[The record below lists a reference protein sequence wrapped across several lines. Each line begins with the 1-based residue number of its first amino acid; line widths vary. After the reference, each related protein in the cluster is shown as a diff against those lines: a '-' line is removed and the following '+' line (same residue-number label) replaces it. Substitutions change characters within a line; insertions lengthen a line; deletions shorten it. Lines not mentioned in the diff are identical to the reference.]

1 MRLFDLDGQIA
12 LVTGSTKGI
21 GRGIAEVLCAQGAVV
36 GVSSRSAEDCD
47 SVARELNAT
56 YGAGRAFAVP
66 ADVSDLGSITRMV
79 EATKALHGRIDILV
93 CNAARLPKMEPF
105 GAVSTEE
112 FLAQYDTNVEKT
124 LRLVQLVA
132 PGMAQ
137 AGCGSVVLISSRAGI
152 AATPQHLA
160 YSCAK
165 AAMTHL
171 TRNLAAH
178 YAPFGV
184 RINCLAPGLIRS
196 DASRAFL
203 EAPASAAFIRDVPL
217 RRAGEAYEMGGAVA
231 FLVSPAAG
239 YITGA
244 VIPVDGGVVDLPT
257 PPGNAA
263 SLFVADKG
271 ASGGAQDSSS
281 QP

>member
-1 MRLFDLDGQIA
+1 MRMFDLTGQVA

-21 GRGIAEVLCAQGAVV
+21 GRGIAEVLCAQGAIV
-36 GVSSRSAEDCD
+36 GISSRSAADCIT
-47 SVARELNAT
+47 VAAELNQVH
-56 YGAGRAFAVP
+56 GDGRAFAAP
-66 ADVSDLGSITRMV
+66 ADVSDLSSITAMV
-79 EATKALHGRIDILV
+79 DGIGVSHGRIDILV

-105 GAVSTEE
+105 GAVTSEE
-112 FLAQYDTNVEKT
+112 FLAHYDTNVDKT

-137 AGCGSVVLISSRAGI
+137 RGGGSVVLISSRAGI

-171 TRNLAAH
+171 SRNLAAH
-178 YAPFGV
+178 YAPQGV

-196 DASRAFL
+196 ESSRAFL
-203 EAPASAAFIRDVPL
+203 EAPASQAFIADVPL
-217 RRAGEAYEMGGAVA
+217 RRAGEADEIGGAVA
-231 FLVSPAAG
+231 FLASAAAG

-244 VIPVDGGVVDLPT
+244 VIPVDGGVVDLPI
-257 PPGNAA
+257 PPGKAA
-263 SLFVADKG
+263 SLFRLDE
-271 ASGGAQDSSS
+271 AS
-281 QP
+281 

>member
-1 MRLFDLDGQIA
+1 MRLFELDGQIA

-21 GRGIAEVLCAQGAVV
+21 GRGIAEALCAQGAIV
-36 GVSSRSAEDCD
+36 GISSRTERDCAD
-47 SVARELNAT
+47 VVADLTAT
-56 YGAGRAFAVP
+56 YGEGRAFAAP
-66 ADVSDLGSITRMV
+66 ADVSDIGQITAMV
-79 EATKALHGRIDILV
+79 DRTVALHGRIDILV

-105 GAVSTEE
+105 GAVSTDE
-112 FLAQYDTNVEKT
+112 FMAHYDTNVEKT

-132 PGMAQ
+132 PGMAER
-137 AGCGSVVLISSRAGI
+137 GSGSIVLVSSRAGI

-171 TRNLAAH
+171 CRNLASH
-178 YAPFGV
+178 YAPRGV

-203 EAPASAAFIRDVPL
+203 DAPASKAFIADVPL
-217 RRAGEAYEMGGAVA
+217 RRAGEALEMGGAVA
-231 FLVSPAAG
+231 FLASPAAG

-244 VIPVDGGVVDLPT
+244 VIPVDGGIVDLPT

-263 SLFVADKG
+263 SLFVPDEPA
-271 ASGGAQDSSS
+271 
-281 QP
+281 

>member
-1 MRLFDLDGQIA
+1 MRLFDLEGEVA

-21 GRGIAEVLCAQGAVV
+21 GRGVAEVLCAQGAIV
-36 GVSSRSAEDCD
+36 GVSSRHAQDCER
-47 SVARELNAT
+47 VARELNDT
-56 YGAGRAFAVP
+56 YGEGHAFVAP
-66 ADVSDLGSITRMV
+66 ADVSELASITQMV
-79 EATKALHGRIDILV
+79 ERTLGLHRHIDILV

-105 GAVSTEE
+105 GAVTTEE
-112 FLAQYDTNVEKT
+112 FLRHYDTNVEKT

-132 PGMAQ
+132 PGMVR
-137 AGCGSVVLISSRAGI
+137 AGKGSVILISSRAGI

-171 TRNLAAH
+171 CRNLAAH
-178 YAPFGV
+178 YAPHGV

-203 EAPASAAFIRDVPL
+203 EAPASQAFIADVPL
-217 RRAGEAYEMGGAVA
+217 RRAGEAHEVGGAVA
-231 FLVSPAAG
+231 FLASAAAG

-257 PPGNAA
+257 PPGQAA
-263 SLFVADKG
+263 SLFLPAATAAG
-271 ASGGAQDSSS
+271 AVRGEV
-281 QP
+281 

>member
-1 MRLFDLDGQIA
+1 MRDLFDLAGQIA

-36 GVSSRSAEDCD
+36 GISSRSAADCD
-47 SVARELNAT
+47 EAVREINTT
-56 YGAGRAFAVP
+56 YGEGRAFAAP
-66 ADVSDLGSITRMV
+66 ADVSDLSQIKAMV
-79 EATKALHGRIDILV
+79 ERALALHGRIDILV

-105 GAVSTEE
+105 GEVTSEE
-112 FLAQYDTNVEKT
+112 FLAHYDTNVEKT

-132 PGMAQ
+132 PAMAERKS
-137 AGCGSVVLISSRAGI
+137 GSVVLISSRAGI

-171 TRNLAAH
+171 CRNLASH
-178 YAPFGV
+178 YAPHGV

-203 EAPASAAFIRDVPL
+203 EAPASNAFIADVPL
-217 RRAGEAYEMGGAVA
+217 RRGGESHEMGGAVA
-231 FLVSPAAG
+231 FLVSAAAG

-244 VIPVDGGVVDLPT
+244 VIPVDGGIVDLPT

-263 SLFVADKG
+263 SLFKPTDTGSEA
-271 ASGGAQDSSS
+271 GGSV
-281 QP
+281 

>member
-1 MRLFDLDGQIA
+1 MRLFDLAGQVA

-36 GVSSRSAEDCD
+36 GVSSRTAADCEA
-47 SVARELNAT
+47 VVNELNRT
-56 YGAGRAFAVP
+56 YGEAHAFAAP
-66 ADVSDLGSITRMV
+66 ADVSDLAQIGSMIERTV
-79 EATKALHGRIDILV
+79 GLHGRIDILV
-93 CNAARLPKMEPF
+93 CNAARLPQMEPF
-105 GAVSTEE
+105 GSVTSEE
-112 FLAQYDTNVEKT
+112 FMAHYETNVEKS
-124 LRLVQLVA
+124 LRLVQMVA

-137 AGCGSVVLISSRAGI
+137 RGGGSVVLISSRAGI

-171 TRNLAAH
+171 ARNLAAH
-178 YAPFGV
+178 YAPQGV

-203 EAPASAAFIRDVPL
+203 EAPASQSFIADVPL
-217 RRAGEAYEMGGAVA
+217 RRAGEAWEMGGAVA
-231 FLVSPAAG
+231 FLASRAAG

-244 VIPVDGGVVDLPT
+244 VIPVDGGVVDLPV
-257 PPGNAA
+257 PPGNSA
-263 SLFVADKG
+263 SLFRPNEAI
-271 ASGGAQDSSS
+271 
-281 QP
+281 

>member
-1 MRLFDLDGQIA
+1 MRVFDLDGRVA

-21 GRGIAEVLCAQGAVV
+21 GRGIAEVLCAQGAIV
-36 GVSSRSAEDCD
+36 GISSRSAADCEA
-47 SVARELNAT
+47 VARELND
-56 YGAGRAFAVP
+56 GHGENRAFAAP
-66 ADVSDLGSITRMV
+66 ADVSQLDSITSMV
-79 EATKALHGRIDILV
+79 ERVLALHGRIDILV

-105 GAVSTEE
+105 GAVTTAE
-112 FLAQYDTNVEKT
+112 FMAHYDTNVEKT

-137 AGCGSVVLISSRAGI
+137 RGAGSVVLISSRAGI

-171 TRNLAAH
+171 CRNLAAH
-178 YAPFGV
+178 YAPHGV

-196 DASRAFL
+196 DSSRAFL
-203 EAPASAAFIRDVPL
+203 ASPASAAFIEDVPL
-217 RRAGEAYEMGGAVA
+217 RRAGEAHEVGGAVA
-231 FLVSPAAG
+231 FLASDAAG

-244 VIPVDGGVVDLPT
+244 VIPIDGGVVDLPT
-257 PPGNAA
+257 PPGRAA
-263 SLFVADKG
+263 SLFRPADG
-271 ASGGAQDSSS
+271 
-281 QP
+281 

>member
-21 GRGIAEVLCAQGAVV
+21 GRGIAEVLCAQGAIV
-36 GVSSRSAEDCD
+36 GISSRTAQDCEDTAAE
-47 SVARELNAT
+47 LIAT
-56 YGAGRAFAVP
+56 HGEGRSFTAP
-66 ADVSDLGSITRMV
+66 ADVSDLAQITAMIDRTM
-79 EATKALHGRIDILV
+79 ALHGRIDILV

-105 GAVSTEE
+105 GAVTTEE
-112 FLAQYDTNVEKT
+112 FMAHYDTNVEKT

-132 PGMAQ
+132 PRMAER
-137 AGCGSVVLISSRAGI
+137 GSGSIVLISSRAGI

-171 TRNLAAH
+171 CRNLAAH
-178 YAPFGV
+178 YAPQGV
-184 RINCLAPGLIRS
+184 RFNCLAPGLIRS

-203 EAPASAAFIRDVPL
+203 EAPASKAFIADVPL

-231 FLVSPAAG
+231 FLASPAAG

-244 VIPVDGGVVDLPT
+244 TIPVDGGVVDLPT
-257 PPGNAA
+257 PPGNSA
-263 SLFVADKG
+263 SLFIPDQ
-271 ASGGAQDSSS
+271 AS
-281 QP
+281 

>member
-21 GRGIAEVLCAQGAVV
+21 GRGVVEVLCAQGAIV
-36 GVSSRSAEDCD
+36 GVSSRSAEDCET
-47 SVARELNAT
+47 VARALNAT
-56 YGAGRAFAVP
+56 YGEGRAFAAP
-66 ADVSDLGSITRMV
+66 ADVSDLAAITRMV
-79 EATKALHGRIDILV
+79 DTAKALHGRIDILV

-105 GAVSTEE
+105 GAVTTEE
-112 FLAQYDTNVEKT
+112 FLAHYDTNVEKT

-137 AGCGSVVLISSRAGI
+137 AGSGSIVLISSRAGI

-171 TRNLAAH
+171 ARNLAAH
-178 YAPFGV
+178 YAPLGV

-203 EAPASAAFIRDVPL
+203 EAPASEAFIRDVPL
-217 RRAGEAYEMGGAVA
+217 RRAGEAHEVGGAVA
-231 FLVSPAAG
+231 FLASAAAG

-257 PPGNAA
+257 PPGQAA
-263 SLFVADKG
+263 SLFVPGKNA
-271 ASGGAQDSSS
+271 GGDDHA
-281 QP
+281 